1 MNFLFPPLERSD
13 ASPLPPLEA
22 VGGKGFGLYWLAAH
36 GFPTPPTWTI
46 STFAFDQT
54 LQRMGLHGRIAELE
68 EALLATRGDWAAIQ
82 KTLERL
88 EPLLQEIVSAIE
100 QAPLLDR
107 IGQALEKL
115 TLMPTQWAVRSSA
128 TTEDSPDHSFAG
140 QFLSLLSV
148 PQGTAIWNAIRKV
161 WASTFGRKALSYC
174 AQNRVPI
181 PRMAVIL
188 QPMPP
193 ITERDR
199 SGVIFSHS
207 PVESIPGVL
216 IQATFGT
223 GETVVKGY
231 GGDLYSVQGNTVRV
245 HPMPPAHIQVT
256 APDGYTVPAESPTTS
271 PLTEDEARHLADL
284 ALQASNRWG
293 GPVNIEFVWRA
304 EEGPLFVQVRS
315 AH

>member
-1 MNFLFPPLERSD
+1 MDFLFSPLEQSD
-13 ASPLPPLEA
+13 ISLLPPLEA
-22 VGGKGFGLYWLAAH
+22 VGGKGYGLYWLAAH
-36 GFPTPPTWTI
+36 GFPAPPTWVV
-46 STFAFDQT
+46 STLAFDRT
-54 LQRMGLHGRIAELE
+54 LQRMGLQKRIAELE
-68 EALLATRGDWAAIQ
+68 ETLLAARGEWTVIQ
-82 KTLERL
+82 RRLETL
-88 EPLLQEIVSAIE
+88 EPLRQEITSSIQ

-107 IGQALEKL
+107 VGQALEKL
-115 TLMPTQWAVRSSA
+115 TLMPTQWAIRSSA
-128 TTEDSPDHSFAG
+128 TAEDSPDHSFAG

-148 PQGTAIWNAIRKV
+148 PQGATIWDAIRQV

-174 AQNRVPI
+174 AQNKIPI

-188 QPMPP
+188 QPMAP
-193 ITERDR
+193 ITEQDR

-216 IQATFGT
+216 IQAAFGT

-231 GGDLYSVQGNTVRV
+231 GGDLYSVQGNVVKV

-256 APDGYTVPAESPTTS
+256 APDGYTAPVEPPSTS

-284 ALQASNRWG
+284 ALQVSSRWA

-304 EEGPLFVQVRS
+304 GEGPLLVQVRS
-315 AH
+315 AR